1 MSNYEEIQCVIL
13 AGGKGRRL
21 DGKGKFSQI
30 LCNKTLL
37 EHVFLRLSSQTNK
50 IAVNFNKIKTDI
62 NKNYILV
69 FDKFKDDV
77 GPLAGIH
84 AALYH
89 CAKNKNNLDSK
100 LVITVPVDTPFVP
113 LNLIEKLK
121 NKIKLSSAE
130 VVVACSGNR
139 HHPTIAIW
147 RISIIKKLEYCIKN
161 NIRKI
166 DVFTKE
172 LKKSYVSWDI
182 KKYDP
187 FLNIND
193 YNDLKLAEN
202 MIKKNIIT

>member
-1 MSNYEEIQCVIL
+1 MFNNEEIQCVIL

-37 EHVFLRLSSQTNK
+37 EHVFLRLSSQTDK
-50 IAVNFNKIKTDI
+50 IAVNLNNRKSDI
-62 NKNYILV
+62 NKKYTLV

-84 AALYH
+84 AAIYH
-89 CAKNKNNLDSK
+89 CAKKKYNGDSE
-100 LVITVPVDTPFVP
+100 LVITVPVDTPFLP
-113 LNLIEKLK
+113 LNLIEKFKQQLK
-121 NKIKLSSAE
+121 VSNAE

-147 RISIIKKLEYCIKN
+147 RISIIKKLEFCIKN

-166 DVFTKE
+166 DIFTKE
-172 LKKSYVSWDI
+172 LKRSYVSWDV

>member
-89 CAKNKNNLDSK
+89 CARN
-100 LVITVPVDTPFVP
+100 
-113 LNLIEKLK
+113 
-121 NKIKLSSAE
+121 
-130 VVVACSGNR
+130 
-139 HHPTIAIW
+139 
-147 RISIIKKLEYCIKN
+147 
-161 NIRKI
+161 
-166 DVFTKE
+166 
-172 LKKSYVSWDI
+172 
-182 KKYDP
+182 
-187 FLNIND
+187 
-193 YNDLKLAEN
+193 
-202 MIKKNIIT
+202 